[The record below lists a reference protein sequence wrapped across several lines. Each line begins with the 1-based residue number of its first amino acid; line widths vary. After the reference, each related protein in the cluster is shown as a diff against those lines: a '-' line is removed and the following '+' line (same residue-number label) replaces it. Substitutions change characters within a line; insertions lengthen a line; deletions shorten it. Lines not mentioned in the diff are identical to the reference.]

1 MRPDATSGNA
11 DLPIWI
17 RKARPNERLDLEEL
31 QHRAALA
38 VPDYREQLKAN
49 PEAIHLPMDHIER
62 GQVIVAEAVAGV
74 AGFAVV
80 IVTDGAAE
88 LDGLFVEP
96 DHWRRGVGSALM
108 QEATHV
114 ARRAGFSLTVIAAPA
129 ALGFYK
135 KCGCSL
141 EGETQTRFG
150 PAFLM
155 SR

>member
-1 MRPDATSGNA
+1 MPRVGTSRSA

-49 PEAIHLPMDHIER
+49 PEAIHLPMEHIER

-74 AGFAVV
+74 AGFSVILVGEEAV
-80 IVTDGAAE
+80 E
-88 LDGLFVEP
+88 LEGLFVEP
-96 DHWRRGVGSALM
+96 DHWGKGVGSALVE
-108 QEATHV
+108 EATHV

-129 ALGFYK
+129 AHGFYE
-135 KCGCSL
+135 KCGFSV
-141 EGETQTRFG
+141 EGETETRFG
-150 PAFLM
+150 PALRM

>member
-1 MRPDATSGNA
+1 MRPDATSRNA

-17 RKARPNERLDLEEL
+17 RQARPNERLDLEEL
-31 QHRAALA
+31 QRRAALG

-49 PEAIHLPMDHIER
+49 PEAIQLPGERIDR
-62 GQVIVAEAVAGV
+62 GQVVVAEAMAGV

-80 IVTDGAAE
+80 LVTDEAAKLE
-88 LDGLFVEP
+88 GLFVEP
-96 DHWRRGVGSALM
+96 DYWCRGVGSALIE
-108 QEATHV
+108 EATHV

-129 ALGFYK
+129 ARGFYE
-135 KCGCSL
+135 KCGFSL

-150 PAFLM
+150 PALSM